1 MPVSRA
7 GSGYQREE
15 GHHCNAL
22 QAGSANGQQGNRVS
36 FTPEGSGCECVKGC
50 QNNALHVHLLL
61 AHGADANAQAVFVA
75 MHLGSLRSF
84 STNASGNEQALGIH
98 LVRDTI
104 LETVVLLL
112 LSAGHYNI
120 KLSVLIFQLKIS
132 SIKAQSSSL
141 SVHSS
146 RASTTTYTRR
156 RPRRMSPS
164 VVIRVDAV
172 SCHLPSWFE
181 V

>member
-1 MPVSRA
+1 MSVSRA
-7 GSGYQREE
+7 GSGCQREG

-22 QAGSANGQQGNRVS
+22 QAGSANGQQGNRAS

-61 AHGADANAQAVFVA
+61 AQGADANAQEVFVA

-84 STNASGNEQALGIH
+84 SSNASGNEQALGID

-120 KLSVLIFQLKIS
+120 KPECADLPIEDLLD
-132 SIKAQSSSL
+132 QSSKFF
-141 SVHSS
+141 SV
-146 RASTTTYTRR
+146 RAFVQSIDDDVH
-156 RPRRMSPS
+156 PS
-164 VVIRVDAV
+164 KTAKDVT
-172 SCHLPSWFE
+172 
-181 V
+181 